1 MSTYRYSYCPYCHK
15 MINFDRSEFYFY
27 ERYIDLEYRRCPK
40 CNRIYKTDKKLYHQM
55 NPKEKN
61 NIRNMY
67 YINIFATSA
76 TIFALLFLFA
86 VLLISVF
93 FQDNIGEFVT
103 KSIIIISIISLVLGY
118 ILAKSNYEQIKSITI
133 NDFDIDDELKD
144 LLRKENN
151 MRYKYGYFN

>member
-1 MSTYRYSYCPYCHK
+1 
-15 MINFDRSEFYFY
+15 
-27 ERYIDLEYRRCPK
+27 
-40 CNRIYKTDKKLYHQM
+40 M
-55 NPKEKN
+55 NQKEKN

-93 FQDNIGEFVT
+93 FQDNIGEFVM
-103 KSIIIISIISLVLGY
+103 KSTIIILIISLVLGY

-133 NDFDIDDELKD
+133 NDFDIDDELKE
-144 LLRKENN
+144 LLRNENN